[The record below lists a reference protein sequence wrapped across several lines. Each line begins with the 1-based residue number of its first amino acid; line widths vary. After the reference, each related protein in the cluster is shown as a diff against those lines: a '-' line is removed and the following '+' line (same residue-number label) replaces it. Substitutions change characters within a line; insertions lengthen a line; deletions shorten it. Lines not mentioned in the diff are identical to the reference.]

1 MINRLSV
8 WFTFAIFFLVSSN
21 SLAAQSNQLASFS
34 NPAHLWG
41 GGIERV
47 IEEAYRQCIR
57 TKIINGKVMNV
68 RIPFSMNTDR
78 DILLKTPINFI
89 FDGKGT
95 PEMLWTVIED
105 ILDSKDFADY
115 ISALSSGHEKVVIFD
130 MVEQSWSISS
140 DIFTIARLRAD
151 SYTGLPH
158 RPFIL
163 TSGRGAQES
172 DVYNYIYCIGL
183 AGMDCS
189 GFVWH
194 ILSYTARQGGVDLG
208 RLLSQTLGVQP
219 GANYSQFVGTSFFS
233 SRSSQIIQ
241 VNDEIRNLRP
251 ADVILFRDIEGDIV
265 HSAVIQSID
274 LKKGVI
280 RYLQCNNVSLP
291 DERGVHDSLIY
302 FDPSNPAVSLKDP
315 SLHWTQKRLAPFRG
329 EEFFFTDDGERY
341 RYRLN
346 GGGKVVRLRALIPVL
361 DRLNR

>member
-1 MINRLSV
+1 MINRLNV
-8 WFTFAIFFLVSSN
+8 WVTFAMFFLVSS
-21 SLAAQSNQLASFS
+21 SSIAAQTSQLASFS

-41 GGIERV
+41 GGIEKV

-57 TKIINGKVMNV
+57 TKIIDGKVMNI

-95 PEMLWTVIED
+95 PEMLWTVIEN
-105 ILDSKDFADY
+105 ILDSKEFAEY
-115 ISALSSGHEKVVIFD
+115 ISALSSGHEKVIIFD
-130 MVEQSWSISS
+130 MVEQTWRISS

-158 RPFIL
+158 RPYVL

-194 ILSYTARQGGVDLG
+194 VLSYTARQGGVDLG
-208 RLLSQTLGVQP
+208 RTLSSVLGVSAS
-219 GANYSQFVGTSFFS
+219 ANHSQYVGTSFFS

-251 ADVILFRDIEGDIV
+251 ADIILFRDIEGDIV

-274 LKKGVI
+274 FKKGVI
-280 RYLQCNNVSLP
+280 RYLQCNNVSLSE
-291 DERGVHDSLIY
+291 ERGVHDSLIY
-302 FDPSNPAVSLKDP
+302 FDPANPAVSLKDP

-329 EEFFFTDDGERY
+329 EEFFFTDDGVRY
-341 RYRLN
+341 RYKLN
-346 GGGKVVRLRALIPVL
+346 GGGKVVRLRALLPAIEK
-361 DRLNR
+361 LNR